1 LRPDTYNLL
10 NYFANSNVHFGCG
23 QFWKYLKSLHEVY
36 AHFEPN
42 LDPTSDKKML
52 YTTQERSLRR
62 EEAVVRVVARRRA
75 CWRGEVQ

>member
-1 LRPDTYNLL
+1 
-10 NYFANSNVHFGCG
+10 VHFGCG
-23 QFWKYLKSLHEVY
+23 QFRKYLKSLREIY
-36 AHFEPN
+36 DRFEPN

-62 EEAVVRVVARRRA
+62 EEEVVRVVARRRA